1 LVIEDEAPVAMA
13 LQDRLP
19 RMGYSICDSDLSR
32 RRAAETTERY
42 KPHIILSEINL
53 VGDMDGIDVITKR
66 RSITKAPA
74 IFISA
79 YPSDMVMEHLTRTKR
94 DEYTVKPS
102 RENTL
107 RNALDSV
114 LGLT

>member
-1 LVIEDEAPVAMA
+1 MA

-53 VGDMDGIDVITKR
+53 VGDMDGIDVITK
-66 RSITKAPA
+66 APA

-107 RNALDSV
+107 RDALDSV